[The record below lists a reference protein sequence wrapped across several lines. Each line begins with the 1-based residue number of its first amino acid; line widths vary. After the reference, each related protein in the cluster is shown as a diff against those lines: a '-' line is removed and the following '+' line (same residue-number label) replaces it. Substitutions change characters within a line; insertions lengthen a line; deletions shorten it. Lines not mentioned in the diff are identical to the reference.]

1 METHLR
7 SGELIK
13 EKLKNGQVEELVTDL
28 HLDSFTI
35 LFLNVSVISV
45 ENWNALDSSKTCSMA
60 YQR

>member
-35 LFLNVSVISV
+35 LSLNVSVISV
-45 ENWNALDSSKTCSMA
+45 ENWNAMA